1 MTSLEAFL
9 ETYCSHRSKEKLHFT
24 SRVLHSQHG
33 QEKPWG
39 YIPQSAGHILTM
51 LPFSI
56 IHWLHRKP
64 PGKEDS
70 GVKYSCI
77 FLFYYATSSSSCRSP
92 VSLVHRLNDRKC
104 QTLQIPIPSR
114 QIETNPELH
123 SAGNKRL
130 NPWTQPRPP
139 HRPHLL
145 PLVRIVIRQ

>member
-1 MTSLEAFL
+1 MKSLDAFL
-9 ETYCSHRSKEKLHFT
+9 ETYCSDRSKKKLNFT

-56 IHWLHRKP
+56 IHWLHRES

-123 SAGNKRL
+123 SAGNKLL

-139 HRPHLL
+139 HRP
-145 PLVRIVIRQ
+145 